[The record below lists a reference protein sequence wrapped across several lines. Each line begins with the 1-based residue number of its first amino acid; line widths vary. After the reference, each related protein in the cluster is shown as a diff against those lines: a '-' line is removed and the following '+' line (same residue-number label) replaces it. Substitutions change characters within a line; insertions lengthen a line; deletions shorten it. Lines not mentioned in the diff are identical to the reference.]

1 MVNKV
6 RVYGKAQNRT
16 ALGIMHAYMVMY
28 PQATMEDLEKAFP
41 KELNPDSGVKIN
53 FVRAGEKGTD
63 ANWDG
68 FFQKEDELLTMGDGQ
83 KVAVVKMWTK
93 PSFERLVAHAA
104 QYGIEIAQFE
114 EAEGGG
120 KKGSFRL
127 EYLNGY
133 VPPKPKVAEKIV
145 EQVVKK
151 TVETPKAKHSLTW
164 LWISLSLIAIAVIVF
179 LLMRGCQPKEPETI
193 VVRDTVVQTQEVIV
207 EVHDTLYV
215 QQLAEIEENFNAAE
229 FKKGKADLSRDAEF
243 VLHDLAKLMK
253 QYPEMKLRISGHTSA
268 EGDAKVNQKLS
279 EDRAQAAVTFLVEH
293 EGVEADRLEAAG
305 FGSSQLKNTDDPMAP
320 ENRRTEF
327 EIIK

>member
-28 PQATMEDLEKAFP
+28 PQATMEDLQKAFP
-41 KELNPDSGVKIN
+41 NELNPDSGVKKN

-68 FFQKEDELLTMGDGQ
+68 FFQKEDELLTMGDGSQ
-83 KVAVVKMWTK
+83 VAVVKMWTK
-93 PSFERLVAHAA
+93 PSFERLVTHAA

-114 EAEGGG
+114 EAEGAG

-133 VPPKPKVAEKIV
+133 VPPAREPEKKGMPWWVWAIIGAVVLGLIIALPCRPKGDT
-145 EQVVKK
+145 QVV
-151 TVETPKAKHSLTW
+151 TVT
-164 LWISLSLIAIAVIVF
+164 
-179 LLMRGCQPKEPETI
+179 
-193 VVRDTVVQTQEVIV
+193 DTVVQTVV
-207 EVHDTLYV
+207 DTVYV
-215 QQLAEIEENFNAAE
+215 QQLEQIEDNFNAAE
-229 FKKGKADLSRDAEF
+229 FQQGKADLSEDAKF
-243 VLHDLAKLMK
+243 VLHDLARLMNS
-253 QYPEMKLRISGHTSA
+253 YPELKLRIEGHTSA
-268 EGDAKVNQKLS
+268 EGDAATNQRLS
-279 EDRAQAAVTFLVEH
+279 EARARAAVTFLVEH

-305 FGSSQLKNTDDPMAP
+305 FGSSKPKNADDPMAS

>member
-28 PQATMEDLEKAFP
+28 PQVTMEDLQKAFP
-41 KELNPDSGVKIN
+41 DELNPDSGVKKN
-53 FVRAGEKGTD
+53 FVCAGEKGTD

-68 FFQKEDELLTMGDGQ
+68 FFQKEDELLTMGDGS

-127 EYLNGY
+127 EYLNGF
-133 VPPKPKVAEKIV
+133 VPPKPELSK
-145 EQVVKK
+145 
-151 TVETPKAKHSLTW
+151 VETVGENVEKPKKKKSLTW
-164 LWISLSLIAIAVIVF
+164 LWMLLCLILIALIIF
-179 LLMRGCQPKEPETI
+179 LLMRSCQHKEPETI
-193 VVRDTVVQTQEVIV
+193 VVRDTVVQKQEVIV

-215 QQLAEIEENFNAAE
+215 EQLAEIEDNFNAAE

-253 QYPEMKLRISGHTSA
+253 QYPEMKLRIEGHTSA
-268 EGDAKVNQKLS
+268 EGDASFNQKLS
-279 EDRAQAAVTFLVEH
+279 EARAQAAVTFLVEH
-293 EGVEADRLEAAG
+293 EGIDASRLQAEG
-305 FGSSQLKNTDDPMAP
+305 FGSSKLKNADDPMAP

-327 EIIK
+327 EII

>member
-28 PQATMEDLEKAFP
+28 PQATMEDLQKAFP
-41 KELNPDSGVKIN
+41 NELNPDSGVKIN

-68 FFQKEDELLTMGDGQ
+68 FFQKDDELLTMGDGT

-93 PSFERLVAHAA
+93 PSFERLVSHAA
-104 QYGIEIAQFE
+104 QYGIEVAQFE

-133 VPPKPKVAEKIV
+133 VPPKKEDLKP
-145 EQVVKK
+145 VVVPAKK
-151 TVETPKAKHSLTW
+151 KSMAW
-164 LWISLSLIAIAVIVF
+164 LWILLGLIAAAVIIF
-179 LLMRGCQPKEPETI
+179 LLMRSCQPKEPETI

-215 QQLAEIEENFNAAE
+215 QQLAEIEEHFNAAE

-279 EDRAQAAVTFLVEH
+279 EARAQAAVTFLVEH

-305 FGSSQLKNTDDPMAP
+305 FGSSKPKNADDPMAP

>member
-1 MVNKV
+1 MNVKV

-28 PQATMEDLEKAFP
+28 PQATMEDLKKAFP
-41 KELNPDSGVKIN
+41 SELNPDSGVKIN

-68 FFQKEDELLTMGDGQ
+68 FFQKEDELLTMGDGS

-133 VPPKPKVAEKIV
+133 VPPAPVAPKKGMPWWV
-145 EQVVKK
+145 
-151 TVETPKAKHSLTW
+151 W
-164 LWISLSLIAIAVIVF
+164 AVIGV
-179 LLMRGCQPKEPETI
+179 LLAGLVIALLCRPKGKTE
-193 VVRDTVVQTQEVIV
+193 VVTVTDTVVQTI
-207 EVHDTLYV
+207 YV
-215 QQLAEIEENFNAAE
+215 QLEEIEANFNAAE
-229 FKKGKADLSRDAEF
+229 FQQGKADLSDGAKF
-243 VLHDLAKLMK
+243 VLHDLARLLKGN
-253 QYPEMKLRISGHTSA
+253 PEMRLRIEGHTSA
-268 EGDAKVNQKLS
+268 EGDATVNQKLS
-279 EDRAQAAVTFLVEH
+279 EARAQAAVTFLVEH
-293 EGVEADRLEAAG
+293 EGIDASRLQAEG
-305 FGSSQLKNTDDPMAP
+305 FGSSKLKNADDPMAP

>member
-28 PQATMEDLEKAFP
+28 PQATIEDLEKAFP

-68 FFQKEDELLTMGDGQ
+68 FFQKDDELLTMGDGT

-93 PSFERLVAHAA
+93 PSFERLVSHAA
-104 QYGIEIAQFE
+104 QYGIEVAQFE

-133 VPPKPKVAEKIV
+133 VPPKKEDPKP
-145 EQVVKK
+145 VVVPAKK
-151 TVETPKAKHSLTW
+151 KSMAW
-164 LWISLSLIAIAVIVF
+164 LWILLGLIAAAVIIF
-179 LLMRGCQPKEPETI
+179 LLMRRCQPKEPETI

-279 EDRAQAAVTFLVEH
+279 EARAQAAVTFLVEH

-305 FGSSQLKNTDDPMAP
+305 FGSSKPKNADDPMAP